1 MPVATM
7 LAVASMFWTTHGYTP
22 SPVQWDWDTASCTT
36 TFLQN
41 DGCADLGSNLIHLDR
56 SSWDRNT
63 NVEKCKTVIH
73 EMGHAAFGF
82 DHVAGTIMDPM
93 MDAEPTPGACL
104 VFRPRI
110 SIGTALFITS
120 RPGRV
125 TKP

>member
-1 MPVATM
+1 M

-22 SPVQWDWDTASCTT
+22 YPVQWDWDTASCAQPAQ
-36 TFLQN
+36 FMQSN
-41 DGCADLGSNLIHLDR
+41 GCADGHSNVIHLDR

-63 NVEKCKTVIH
+63 NVDKCKTVIH

-93 MDAEPTPGACL
+93 MENEPTPGACL

-120 RPGRV
+120 GRV